1 MYVLPKFRFVD
12 NPPKLRCHS
21 PKAENGELVTCQT
34 AKNLKDELLGHS
46 VDGAVVGVVHMG
58 RYQGIHPGAPPSS
71 QDEGH
76 AVTNLL
82 DCVDSSSCADGKLR
96 R

>member
-1 MYVLPKFRFVD
+1 MGLWWA
-12 NPPKLRCHS
+12 L
-21 PKAENGELVTCQT
+21 
-34 AKNLKDELLGHS
+34 
-46 VDGAVVGVVHMG
+46 HMG